1 MRGFFASFSVL
12 CLCGV
17 FTATSGL
24 RAADSPPDDGFVP
37 LFNGK
42 DLSGWRNVNCSPST
56 WSVRD
61 GIIVSTGKPTG
72 VLCSV
77 RQYENFIVELEW
89 SHRVPKGNAGFFV
102 WSDPITA
109 RGQPFTRSIEVQ
121 IIDGHETAN
130 YTSHGDVFSIHGA
143 HMKPDRPHPA
153 GWERC
158 LPSERRAKA
167 AGEWNHYRV
176 TCIDGTLK
184 LAVNGKEVSG
194 GSEIRP
200 RKGYICLESEGSEC
214 HFRNIR
220 IKELPP
226 SKTPLKPDE
235 VAAADEGF
243 RSLYTGAD
251 FAGWMLAAGDEGH
264 WKVRDWSFEFDGKG
278 EPLRSEKELGD
289 FTLIADWQ
297 WPAKPADASLP
308 IAFGDEKLN
317 ALAAQITAAAEARS
331 GEWNRLALTRA
342 GQKATFE
349 VNGKKL
355 LPIQLP
361 PGSARTSFSLGRKGT
376 AVRFAN
382 IYLKE
387 P

>member
-1 MRGFFASFSVL
+1 MRSIFASLSVL
-12 CLCGV
+12 CLCGI
-17 FTATSGL
+17 FTPSRTLLPAGEE
-24 RAADSPPDDGFVP
+24 AEDGFVP
-37 LFNGK
+37 LFNGR

-61 GIIVSTGKPTG
+61 GIIISTGKPAG
-72 VLCSV
+72 VLCSEK
-77 RQYENFIVELEW
+77 QYENFVLELEW
-89 SHRVPKGNAGFFV
+89 SHRVPKGNAGLFI

-121 IIDGHETAN
+121 VMDGVETPN
-130 YTSHGDVFSIHGA
+130 YTSHGDIFSIHGA
-143 HMKPDRPHPA
+143 RMKPDRPHPG

-158 LPSERRAKA
+158 LPSERRAKPSP
-167 AGEWNHYRV
+167 EWNQYRV

-226 SKTPLKPDE
+226 SKTPLKPEE
-235 VAAADEGF
+235 VAAVHEGF

-251 FAGWMLAAGDEGH
+251 FSGWKLAAGGEGH

-278 EPLRSEKELGD
+278 ETLRSEKDLGD

-308 IAFGDEKLN
+308 IVFTDVKLLEVV
-317 ALAAQITAAAEARS
+317 AKLTAGAEARS
-331 GEWNRLALTRA
+331 GEWNRLVLTRA
-342 GQKATFE
+342 GQRATIE
-349 VNGKKL
+349 VNGQKL
-355 LPIQLP
+355 LPIQLA
-361 PGSARTSFSLGRKGT
+361 PGAGRTSFGLGRKGS
-376 AVRFAN
+376 AARFAN